1 MQSSLPGGTQH
12 MARKRRTLL
21 TAALA
26 FAATPQGQRLL
37 QQAKEYARRPETKQR
52 AQELLSQARS
62 KGLRGSPTGSTG
74 STVSG
79 PSNPTYGTPPQH

>member
-1 MQSSLPGGTQH
+1 

-37 QQAKEYARRPETKQR
+37 QQAKEYAQRPETKQR
-52 AQELLSQARS
+52 AQQLLAQARA
-62 KGLRGSPTGSTG
+62 KGLRGTHPSRPGTVNGSTDTSYG
-74 STVSG
+74 T
-79 PSNPTYGTPPQH
+79 NPTYGTPPQR

>member
-1 MQSSLPGGTQH
+1 

-37 QQAKEYARRPETKQR
+37 QQAKEYAQRPETKQR
-52 AQELLSQARS
+52 AQQLLSQART
-62 KGLRGSPTGSTG
+62 KGLRGSRTNSTISGST
-74 STVSG
+74 S
-79 PSNPTYGTPPQH
+79 PTYGTPPHH

>member
-1 MQSSLPGGTQH
+1 

-37 QQAKEYARRPETKQR
+37 QQAKEYAKRPETKQK
-52 AQELLSQARS
+52 AQQLLAQARS
-62 KGLRGSPTGSTG
+62 KGVRGSRPG
-74 STVSG
+74 STVSN
-79 PSNPTYGTPPQH
+79 SSTTPTYGTPPQH